1 MVSDADLKKIVGRL
15 SALSDRE
22 SQITSLACDGLSN
35 RAIANRLGLSEG
47 TVKIH
52 LHNIYKKLGIRNRTV
67 LVAAL
72 SLSRRNRP

>member
-22 SQITSLACDGLSN
+22 RQITKLACDGLSN
-35 RAIANRLGLSEG
+35 KAIANRLVLSEG

-52 LHNIYKKLGIRNRTV
+52 LHNIYKKLGIHNRNV

-72 SLSRRNRP
+72 ALSRRNRP